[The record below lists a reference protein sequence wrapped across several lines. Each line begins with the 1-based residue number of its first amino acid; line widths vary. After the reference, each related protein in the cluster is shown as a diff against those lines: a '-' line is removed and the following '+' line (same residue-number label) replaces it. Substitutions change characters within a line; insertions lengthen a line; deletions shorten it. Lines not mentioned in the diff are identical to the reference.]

1 MEVPRHRQADDLP
14 ADQVGLG
21 LLGPGELIHRQID
34 LEAQVPDGVDDPLV
48 GQGEG
53 VEGAGEEGHPPG
65 AGEGEGA
72 VVHPPQG
79 NEAVDVGQGGRPVEE
94 GEPIVLHRG
103 LVDQEEELA
112 VAQGK
117 QPVLLLHGEHGAL
130 IQQLARHQQGLLP
143 HRGPVVGQPLE
154 QQAQQLLAAALKGGA
169 GLGEAL
175 PVGGVVLEQHPHG
188 VQRAGHRR
196 IVWRA
201 QQVFQPQDLLVQ
213 LAGIEVQGGLAQIL
227 GDIFGDG
234 VLAHLQSLAQLHHHL
249 VALFPAEQGQDA
261 HQRAAGVVPDHHPL
275 RHLDEVG
282 EVGADVE
289 DMLHQAVLHLVPEQ
303 LHAH

>member
-1 MEVPRHRQADDLP
+1 M
-14 ADQVGLG
+14 
-21 LLGPGELIHRQID
+21 
-34 LEAQVPDGVDDPLV
+34 DDPLV

-117 QPVLLLHGEHGAL
+117 QPGLLLHGEHGAL

-143 HRGPVVGQPLE
+143 HCLPIVGQPLE
-154 QQAQQLLAAALKGGA
+154 KQSQQLLPPALVVLVRLRKA
-169 GLGEAL
+169 I
-175 PVGGVVLEQHPHG
+175 PVG
-188 VQRAGHRR
+188 R
-196 IVWRA
+196 IV
-201 QQVFQPQDLLVQ
+201 L
-213 LAGIEVQGGLAQIL
+213 
-227 GDIFGDG
+227 
-234 VLAHLQSLAQLHHHL
+234 
-249 VALFPAEQGQDA
+249 
-261 HQRAAGVVPDHHPL
+261 
-275 RHLDEVG
+275 
-282 EVGADVE
+282 
-289 DMLHQAVLHLVPEQ
+289 
-303 LHAH
+303 